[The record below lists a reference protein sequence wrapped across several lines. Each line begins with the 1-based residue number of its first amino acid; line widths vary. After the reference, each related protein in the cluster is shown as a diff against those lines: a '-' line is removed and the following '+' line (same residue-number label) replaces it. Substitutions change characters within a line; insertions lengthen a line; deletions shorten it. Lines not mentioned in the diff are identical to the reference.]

1 MFSDAAC
8 VKLQKYSYLY
18 VIEFTVGLLGITVG
32 SSTDRIDQNQ
42 IVQNM
47 WTDLEKRQILHSSK
61 LK

>member
-32 SSTDRIDQNQ
+32 SSTDRIDQDQ
-42 IVQNM
+42 IVQNL
-47 WTDLEKRQILHSSK
+47 WTDLEIQ
-61 LK
+61 